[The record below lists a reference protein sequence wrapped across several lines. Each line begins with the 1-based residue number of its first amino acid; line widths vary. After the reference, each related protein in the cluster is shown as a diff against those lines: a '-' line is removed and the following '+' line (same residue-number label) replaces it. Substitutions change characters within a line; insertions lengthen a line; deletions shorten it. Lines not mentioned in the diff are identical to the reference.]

1 MTRNAEN
8 INMKISNIGQ
18 QERVPY
24 DFRIITLDKIYDWID
39 KKDYDDSIKIELKK
53 MAAKYPSN
61 AYSQFGKNFQKHLSR
76 AQTAARKNRPLFVGE
91 LGDDNYKRIKSF
103 DKDFLEPEKNTSSTV
118 TDVLNKNKNIEM
130 NMSKNEFDDD
140 IVEKLNEKTNII
152 KNDVSSQECC
162 SSQSCSSSC
171 STESEAVKENIDSVI
186 DSHNPVIPKIPYGL
200 KQISE

>member
-8 INMKISNIGQ
+8 INMKISSIGQ

-53 MAAKYPSN
+53 MAAKYPAN

-103 DKDFLEPEKNTSSTV
+103 DKDFAEPEKNASSIV

-130 NMSKNEFDDD
+130 DMSKNEFDDD
-140 IVEKLNEKTNII
+140 VVEKLNEKTDII
-152 KNDVSSQECC
+152 KNDAPSQECC
-162 SSQSCSSSC
+162 SSQSCS
-171 STESEAVKENIDSVI
+171 TESKTVQKNTDSVV
-186 DSHNPVIPKIPYGL
+186 DLHDPVIPKIPYGL
-200 KQISE
+200 KQLSEE